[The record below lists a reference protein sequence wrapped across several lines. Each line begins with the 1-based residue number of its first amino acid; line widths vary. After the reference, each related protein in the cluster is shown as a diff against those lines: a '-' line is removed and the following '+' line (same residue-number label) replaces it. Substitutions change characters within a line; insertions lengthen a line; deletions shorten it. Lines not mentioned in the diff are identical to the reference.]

1 MSDFVV
7 DMNSDLGE
15 GFGAWEMGDDEAMIS
30 LVSSANIACG
40 YHAGDP
46 SAMRRT
52 VGICAERGV
61 AVGAHVSYPD
71 LLGFG
76 RRNMACSPQEVYD
89 YCLYQIG
96 ALNAFCRARGV
107 ALQHVKP
114 HGALYNQ
121 AARDAKL
128 AEAIARAAR
137 DSGDGIIL
145 MGLACSEFEPAA
157 KAVGVRFASEVFADR
172 AYMKD
177 GSLMPRSMEGAVIHD
192 PELSARRAARMVTR
206 GTVTAADGT
215 EIELKPDTIC
225 LHGDSK
231 GAVDMAKAVREALI
245 SAGVKIKPLRVHRG

>member
-1 MSDFVV
+1 MDVLAV

-15 GFGAWEMGDDEAMIS
+15 GFGVWEIGDDEAVIS

-46 SAMRRT
+46 SVMRRA

-71 LLGFG
+71 MLGFG

-96 ALNAFCRARGV
+96 ALGAFCRARGV
-107 ALQHVKP
+107 ALRHVKP

-121 AARDAKL
+121 AARDARL
-128 AEAIARAAR
+128 AGAVARAVR

-145 MGLACSEFEPAA
+145 MGLARSELEPAA
-157 KAVGVRFASEVFADR
+157 TETGVRFASEAFADR
-172 AYMKD
+172 TYMSD

-192 PELSARRAARMVTR
+192 AELSARRAVRMVTL
-206 GTVTAADGT
+206 GTVTAGDGT
-215 EIELKPDTIC
+215 EIDLKPDTIC

-231 GAVDMAKAVREALI
+231 GAVDMARAVREALV
-245 SAGVKIKPLRVHRG
+245 SAGVKIRPLKEAF

>member
-15 GFGAWEMGDDEAMIS
+15 GFGAWEMGDDETMIS

-46 SAMRRT
+46 AAMRRT

-76 RRNMACSPQEVYD
+76 RRNMACTPREVYD

-96 ALNAFCRARGV
+96 ALGAFCRARGV

-128 AEAIARAAR
+128 AEAIARAVR
-137 DSGDGIIL
+137 D
-145 MGLACSEFEPAA
+145 
-157 KAVGVRFASEVFADR
+157 
-172 AYMKD
+172 
-177 GSLMPRSMEGAVIHD
+177 
-192 PELSARRAARMVTR
+192 
-206 GTVTAADGT
+206 
-215 EIELKPDTIC
+215 
-225 LHGDSK
+225 
-231 GAVDMAKAVREALI
+231 
-245 SAGVKIKPLRVHRG
+245 

>member
-1 MSDFVV
+1 MSDFVI

-15 GFGAWEMGDDEAMIS
+15 GFGAWEMGDDEAMIA
-30 LVSSANIACG
+30 LVSSATIACG
-40 YHAGDP
+40 SHAGDP

-52 VGICAERGV
+52 VDICAERGV

-76 RRNMACSPQEVYD
+76 RRNMACSPREVYD

-96 ALNAFCRARGV
+96 ALSAFCRARGV
-107 ALQHVKP
+107 ALRHVKP

-128 AEAIARAAR
+128 AGAVARAAR

-145 MGLACSEFEPAA
+145 MGLARSEFEPAA
-157 KAVGVRFASEVFADR
+157 RSAGVRFASEVFADR

-177 GSLMPRSMEGAVIHD
+177 GSLMPRSMDGAVIHD
-192 PELSARRAARMVTR
+192 AESAARRAALMATR

-215 EIELKPDTIC
+215 EIDLKPDTIC

-231 GAVDMAKAVREALI
+231 GAVGMARAVREALI
-245 SAGVKIKPLRVHRG
+245 SAGVKIKSLKEAS